1 MPKRLKPRSR
11 SRKSSHEPV
20 PVETVPM
27 GEPPIELDPSYDLV
41 PLDGE
46 VPPPEIP
53 PQDPMGVGEPVE
65 GARGKKKL
73 LKGWKTK
80 AGLALLGALSGLLG
94 AKGMQKLD
102 DPGSNKDLEMD
113 MLHMDERNRNQNI
126 LRILESA
133 RMDRSNATNRQQLA
147 QNAPDLYSS
156 VMAGRQIPKGSVVL
170 GGQQREDLMQQLV
183 MAMDKGQYQ
192 KQNPLSDLMG

>member
-1 MPKRLKPRSR
+1 MPKRTRPRSEPK
-11 SRKSSHEPV
+11 KSPYDPVSV
-20 PVETVPM
+20 PVKEA
-27 GEPPIELDPSYDLV
+27 PIELDHSYDLV

-53 PQDPMGVGEPVE
+53 PQDPTGVGEPVE

-80 AGLALLGALSGLLG
+80 AGLALLGTLLG
-94 AKGMQKLD
+94 AKAMQRGGGNE
-102 DPGSNKDLEMD
+102 PEMD
-113 MLHMDERNRNQNI
+113 MSHVDERNRNENI

>member
-1 MPKRLKPRSR
+1 MPKRPKI
-11 SRKSSHEPV
+11 KSKKHAHKEPV
-20 PVETVPM
+20 PVETVPIE
-27 GEPPIELDPSYDLV
+27 EPPIELDPSYDLV
-41 PLDGE
+41 PLDEE

-53 PQDPMGVGEPVE
+53 PQDPTGVGKPVE
-65 GARGKKKL
+65 GAKGKKKL

-80 AGLALLGALSGLLG
+80 AGLALLGALLG
-94 AKGMQKLD
+94 AKGMQKYD
-102 DPGSNKDLEMD
+102 ETGPNKDLEMD

-133 RMDRSNATNRQQLA
+133 RMDRSNTTNRQQLA